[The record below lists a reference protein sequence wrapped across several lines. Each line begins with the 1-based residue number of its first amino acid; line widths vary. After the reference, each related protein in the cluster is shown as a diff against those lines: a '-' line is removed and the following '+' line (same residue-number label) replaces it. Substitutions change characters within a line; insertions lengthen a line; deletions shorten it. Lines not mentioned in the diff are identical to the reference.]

1 MLLATGTDHPRDLPA
16 GVEIHPMFPYVRG
29 RGPLGRAVRRM
40 HMSRPVNGVAHLVG
54 ATRVARLARS
64 CDLVHVQ
71 GEEWPPLGAVQALM
85 LRASGRPIVY
95 TPHNTFDRSA
105 RSYARANALIRRCA
119 ARIVVHSNYDRAALP
134 AAQAA
139 KTVVIAHGEYGALAG
154 SGSPDADPAS
164 ARAELGAHEDEL
176 VVLLF
181 GQLRPDKGIRD
192 LLLAGADVP
201 RIRIVLAGEDNGAL
215 DEVADLLADERLRDR
230 VIVQP
235 GYASAA
241 QTGRLFAASDVVVLP
256 YYRASA
262 SGVLLLAYGYAR
274 PVLVYPVGGLPEY
287 VEEGR
292 TGWIC
297 EGAEPAALMH
307 GLQTVL
313 AAGRA
318 ECRGRGETAQHFS
331 AERFAWDPI
340 ARRTIELYVDVL
352 GS

>member
-54 ATRVARLARS
+54 ATQSRTPRTQLRSGARAGGGVAAAGRR
-64 CDLVHVQ
+64 
-71 GEEWPPLGAVQALM
+71 PALM

-241 QTGRLFAASDVVVLP
+241 QTGRLFAASRCRGPALLP
-256 YYRASA
+256 SERQRCPAA
-262 SGVLLLAYGYAR
+262 GYGYAR

-287 VEEGR
+287 VEEGQHRLDLRGSRAGGR
-292 TGWIC
+292 TDCRLSWQP
-297 EGAEPAALMH
+297 GA
-307 GLQTVL
+307 
-313 AAGRA
+313 R
-318 ECRGRGETAQHFS
+318 S
-331 AERFAWDPI
+331 AVVAVRRRNTSRERFAWDRSH
-340 ARRTIELYVDVL
+340 AGRSSST
-352 GS
+352 